1 MVFLSPDLIMKK
13 QKSRSA
19 ALLASLICLATAGAA
34 RAQIADSVL
43 LDIVKA
49 EDALRFDGVLIKYL
63 GYRSPEV
70 RARAALAAGRIGDER
85 AVRYLIPMVNDKAA
99 AVSGTAMFAIG
110 EIESELG
117 AESVL
122 SALGDKNG
130 SAEIRALAVES
141 AGKIAAANS
150 SGAQV
155 KPLGEAILDTLE
167 SEDRKGDEQDVK
179 VILKALTAA
188 LRARPVEADVVI
200 ERFFTNKNSRVREDA
215 ANAYARVRGSSAT
228 KKLQSMLM
236 IDEDPVARAN
246 AARALGTAG
255 DKTAITMLLEA
266 AETDEDLRVRVN
278 ALRALGSIAEP
289 AVTERLLN
297 RIRAIRQG
305 RKGQGLPSGAGV
317 NELLEAVS
325 AIGRTAEKSA
335 NSEVLALLKEISAS
349 SGYTLGEVEAAI
361 ARVDPKSYEEYFRR
375 KELERIDWRAIT
387 AGSQGYSA
395 ILEFLKSDEAKETRA
410 ALTVR
415 LARALKRLSELSEGN
430 PDILMAI
437 PAVVGLYGEI
447 AGESGDETLR
457 AYLKDRDVFIRAAAA
472 SALADH
478 SGSPANFGALAEAFK
493 ESLESDKDYNDAQMS
508 MLSAIVKLDKTRA
521 APSLRLALKHYDY
534 LVRKQARQLIRSN
547 ELQKEFP
554 EASGFPG
561 PLAGMQK
568 ENYSKLGQLV
578 KTDDDY
584 KRALAR
590 RNGKTKAV
598 VTTGQGNF
606 TIDLFPEDAPLTVDN
621 FVGLAKKGYF
631 NGLAIHRVVANFVVQ
646 DGDPRGDGNGGPGWE
661 IRCEINMIE
670 YGRGVVGMALSGKD
684 TGGSQWFV
692 THSPQPHLDG
702 GYTVFGRVSE
712 EGMKIVDQL
721 ARGDV
726 IRSIEVVE

>member
-13 QKSRSA
+13 QKSLSA

-63 GYRSPEV
+63 GDRSPEV

-130 SAEIRALAVES
+130 SAEIRSLAVES

-200 ERFFTNKNSRVREDA
+200 EKFFTNKNSRVREDA

-335 NSEVLALLKEISAS
+335 NSEVLALL
-349 SGYTLGEVEAAI
+349 
-361 ARVDPKSYEEYFRR
+361 
-375 KELERIDWRAIT
+375 
-387 AGSQGYSA
+387 
-395 ILEFLKSDEAKETRA
+395 
-410 ALTVR
+410 
-415 LARALKRLSELSEGN
+415 
-430 PDILMAI
+430 
-437 PAVVGLYGEI
+437 
-447 AGESGDETLR
+447 
-457 AYLKDRDVFIRAAAA
+457 
-472 SALADH
+472 
-478 SGSPANFGALAEAFK
+478 
-493 ESLESDKDYNDAQMS
+493 
-508 MLSAIVKLDKTRA
+508 
-521 APSLRLALKHYDY
+521 
-534 LVRKQARQLIRSN
+534 
-547 ELQKEFP
+547 
-554 EASGFPG
+554 
-561 PLAGMQK
+561 
-568 ENYSKLGQLV
+568 
-578 KTDDDY
+578 
-584 KRALAR
+584 
-590 RNGKTKAV
+590 
-598 VTTGQGNF
+598 
-606 TIDLFPEDAPLTVDN
+606 
-621 FVGLAKKGYF
+621 
-631 NGLAIHRVVANFVVQ
+631 
-646 DGDPRGDGNGGPGWE
+646 
-661 IRCEINMIE
+661 
-670 YGRGVVGMALSGKD
+670 
-684 TGGSQWFV
+684 
-692 THSPQPHLDG
+692 
-702 GYTVFGRVSE
+702 
-712 EGMKIVDQL
+712 
-721 ARGDV
+721 
-726 IRSIEVVE
+726 